1 MEKFVFGVALGM
13 LGGALLVTNNYKM
26 RMLVKKSQEEV
37 QTKLNDMLD
46 EKVQAMEEKA
56 EEVTE
61 KVKDGVSSA
70 VEEVKG
76 KVKKVSKK

>member
-26 RMLVKKSQEEV
+26 RTLVKKSQEEV
-37 QTKLNDMLD
+37 QAKFNDMLD
-46 EKVQAMEEKA
+46 EKVQAMEDKA

-76 KVKKVSKK
+76 KVKKASKK